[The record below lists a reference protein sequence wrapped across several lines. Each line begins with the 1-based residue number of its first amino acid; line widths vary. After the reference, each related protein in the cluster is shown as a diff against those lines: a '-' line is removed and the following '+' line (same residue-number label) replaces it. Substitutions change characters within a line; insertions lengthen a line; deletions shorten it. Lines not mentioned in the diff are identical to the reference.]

1 MKTGYLMTAV
11 IISLTWCIFAN
22 TIYRL
27 KIIKW
32 IIAKYNLE
40 KDPMRIIVDILCLLI
55 IHVSTLVLL
64 GVIPYICCILDY
76 YEIIKFK

>member
-11 IISLTWCIFAN
+11 IISLTWCVFAN
-22 TIYRL
+22 TIYRF
-27 KIIKW
+27 KIIKM

-40 KDPMRIIVDILCLLI
+40 NDPIRIVVDILCLLI
-55 IHVSTLVLL
+55 IHVSTLVLV

-76 YEIIKFK
+76 YGIIQFK